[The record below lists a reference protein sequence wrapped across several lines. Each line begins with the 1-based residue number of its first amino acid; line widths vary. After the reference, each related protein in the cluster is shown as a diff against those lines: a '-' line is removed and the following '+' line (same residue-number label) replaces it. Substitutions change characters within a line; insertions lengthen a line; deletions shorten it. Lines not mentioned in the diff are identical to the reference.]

1 MARSNFNFQTP
12 DELNEYL
19 DKMVLIN
26 DKWWTKAQAYKYLSS
41 LWATVDGDKLD
52 DINWNDEWSC
62 KLWLDEIEN
71 CVYEGWGKEVSF
83 SDYMETHFIDNIMPY
98 SIWWIGVIII
108 IIAVVFIIKKD

>member
-26 DKWWTKAQAYKYLSS
+26 DKWWTKIQAYEYLSS

-52 DINWNDEWSC
+52 DIERNDERSC
-62 KLWLDEIEN
+62 KLWLTEN
-71 CVYEGWGKEVSF
+71 CIYGNWTKEISF
-83 SDYMETHFIDNIMPY
+83 DNYMGTHSVDSILPY
-98 SIWWIGVIII
+98 SIWIIGVIVVV
-108 IIAVVFIIKKD
+108 IAIVVIIKKD